1 MAAALTLAGNSLF
14 SSSFAAV
21 LRRVELCRSW
31 ANCDAALVVAELDE
45 LVTAVSMAVLEVTAK
60 VVVQL

>member
-1 MAAALTLAGNSLF
+1 MAAALTWAGNSLC
-14 SSSFAAV
+14 SSSSAAA
-21 LRRVELCRSW
+21 LSRVGFCSSC

-45 LVTAVSMAVLEVTAK
+45 LVTAVSMAVLEVTEK